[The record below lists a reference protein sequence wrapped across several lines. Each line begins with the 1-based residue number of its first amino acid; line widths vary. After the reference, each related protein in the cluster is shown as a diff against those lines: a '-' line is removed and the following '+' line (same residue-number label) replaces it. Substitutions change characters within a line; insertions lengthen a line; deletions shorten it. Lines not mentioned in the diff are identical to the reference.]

1 MKFFEAVT
9 GKIDKIVIAFASVVL
24 AISLYLVHALSQDYE
39 KKETIASLDTMLL
52 FTKNMLD
59 EEQQRALSLSLLLSQ
74 DTELLRAYAAD
85 DRKRVFGIVKA
96 KIDRLARLQGYRFD
110 VQVHDAQLRTYLR
123 SWDFSIR
130 GEKLASFR
138 EGLVLVRQRR
148 TPLVSIEVGK
158 RLNIKAI
165 SPILKHGTFE
175 GSIEVI
181 EGFEHLR
188 KRLEE
193 QGYRLYILLDRKYLP
208 VARSLRQ
215 APRVGEGYV
224 LVGSVEDPGRFEAL
238 KGAQLSGMGSF
249 GYFTRRGHLFG
260 YFDLRNYHNDRLG
273 YLLIG
278 SANRVTFSKRLHH
291 ETPTA
296 ENNHTGVIIR

>member
-1 MKFFEAVT
+1 MKFLEVVT
-9 GKIDKIVIAFASVVL
+9 GKIDKIVIVFALAVL
-24 AISLYLVHALSQDYE
+24 AVSLYLVHTLSQDYQ

-52 FTKNMLD
+52 FTKNMLE

-74 DTELLRAYAAD
+74 DKELLSAYAAD
-85 DRKRVFGIVKA
+85 DRQRVFEIITA
-96 KIDRLARLQGYRFD
+96 KIERLARLQGYRFD
-110 VQVHDAQLRTYLR
+110 VQVHDRQLRAYLR
-123 SWDFSIR
+123 SWDFSVR

-138 EGLVLVRQRR
+138 EGLVLVRQRH

-165 SPILKHGTFE
+165 SPILKNGTFE

-193 QGYRLYILLDRKYLP
+193 QGYRLYIVLDRTYLP
-208 VARSLRQ
+208 IAITLTH
-215 APRVGEGYV
+215 APRIGEEYV
-224 LVGSVEDPGRFEAL
+224 LVGSVEDPESFDAL
-238 KGAQLSGMGSF
+238 RGAKLSDLGSF

-260 YFDLRNYHNDRLG
+260 YFDLRNYHDDRLG
-273 YLLIG
+273 YLLIT
-278 SANRVTFSKRLHH
+278 SADRVAFTKRARH
-291 ETPTA
+291 ETPSV
-296 ENNHTGVIIR
+296 ENNQTGVIIR